1 MQTVKNVF
9 AVLSRLPPVKAVAC
23 GYAAYMLVGWLLLC
37 LPVSH
42 VAPAEGAG
50 PVAAVDHLFTAAS
63 AVSTTGLATVSPPG
77 TYSFFGECVILAL
90 IQLGGLGY
98 MTLGSFVM
106 LAGKRQLS
114 EYRREVSA
122 SAFVLPEGV
131 KVERFLAQVVLFTIT
146 VEAVGAVALY
156 FAFGNAGVPDAAW
169 QAVFHSVSA
178 FCTAGFSLFD
188 DGLVPFRD
196 DFWVN
201 AVVSALSLCGALGF
215 LVLGDLWAVV
225 TGRREGLTLTT
236 RIILASSAAVLGTGW
251 LLLFVGDAGLA
262 ELPPEERLL
271 ASFFQ
276 SMTAMTTVGFNTHP
290 IGALGVPSV
299 VLVLV
304 LMVIG
309 ASPSG
314 TGGGMKSTTV
324 TAVFA
329 IVRAS
334 LTGRERITSLGRVI
348 PEHRLRTA
356 AATVGAYL
364 AVLTVALYLLS
375 LTENVGTGEGT
386 FPFEDLVFE
395 VASALGTVGLSR
407 GITGDL
413 STLGRLIFV
422 AVMFL
427 GRLGPL
433 SFGVALVAHRPRPA
447 AAPGTLQVDPEPFPE
462 EDLAV

>member
-1 MQTVKNVF
+1 MQSLKNLLGFV
-9 AVLSRLPPVKAVAC
+9 SRLHPVKAVAC
-23 GYAAYMLVGWLLLC
+23 GYAAYMLAGWVLLC

-42 VAPAEGAG
+42 EAVADGAA
-50 PVAAVDHLFTAAS
+50 PVGAVDHLFTAAS

-77 TYSFFGECVILAL
+77 TYSFAGECVILAL

-106 LAGKRQLS
+106 LAGRKPLS
-114 EYRREVSA
+114 DYRREISS
-122 SAFVLPEGV
+122 SAFVLPAGV
-131 KVERFLAQVVLFTIT
+131 KVERFLAQVVAFTIA
-146 VEAVGAVALY
+146 VEAAGAVALF
-156 FAFGNAGVPDAAW
+156 FAFENAGVDDAAW
-169 QAVFHSVSA
+169 QATFHSVSA

-188 DGLVPFRD
+188 DGMVPFRA

-215 LVLGDLWAVV
+215 LVLGDVWSVL
-225 TGRREGLTLTT
+225 TGQRDRLTLTS
-236 RIILASSAAVLGTGW
+236 RIILASSAAVLGAGW
-251 LLLFVGDAGLA
+251 LLLFVGDAGLR
-262 ELPPEERLL
+262 ELPQEERVL

-276 SMTAMTTVGFNTHP
+276 AMTAMTTVGFNTHP
-290 IGALGVPSV
+290 IDALAVPSV

-324 TAVFA
+324 SAVYA

-334 LTGRERITSLGRVI
+334 LTGRDRITSLGRVI

-364 AVLTVALYLLS
+364 AVLTAALYLLT
-375 LTENVGTGEGT
+375 LTENVGEGG

-395 VASALGTVGLSR
+395 TASALGTVGLSR

-422 AVMFL
+422 GIMFL

-433 SFGVALVAHRPRPA
+433 SFGVALVAHRPDPNA
-447 AAPGTLQVDPEPFPE
+447 DPGAIQTGPDAVPPE